1 MFPLQDETKLIEI
14 ELLAPLIIRNS
25 QSGNNTL
32 YRHHHNARLSHGSIL
47 AAEATASRAVI
58 GSSSC
63 RMTGKPEVN
72 FSIADKRASG
82 KRQQNLGPFHLVSP
96 SAPLNGTCSAVRCCT
111 QATTRSI
118 KPGADFHQK

>member
-47 AAEATASRAVI
+47 AAEARASRAVI

-63 RMTGKPEVN
+63 RMTSKQEVTVLLPVCRQL
-72 FSIADKRASG
+72 ARHRTPRVGMLTGTTSG
-82 KRQQNLGPFHLVSP
+82 VLGPVVLGN
-96 SAPLNGTCSAVRCCT
+96 APACSL
-111 QATTRSI
+111 
-118 KPGADFHQK
+118 FLF

>member
-32 YRHHHNARLSHGSIL
+32 YRHHHNARLSHGTIL
-47 AAEATASRAVI
+47 AAEAMASRVVI

-63 RMTGKPEVN
+63 RMTRNSSVIGYPRNTK
-72 FSIADKRASG
+72 SMG
-82 KRQQNLGPFHLVSP
+82 LGL
-96 SAPLNGTCSAVRCCT
+96 AK
-111 QATTRSI
+111 TRSLRVGEKQAWGPSLSPTTSVVSLKAI
-118 KPGADFHQK
+118 AFTFTRDNRG